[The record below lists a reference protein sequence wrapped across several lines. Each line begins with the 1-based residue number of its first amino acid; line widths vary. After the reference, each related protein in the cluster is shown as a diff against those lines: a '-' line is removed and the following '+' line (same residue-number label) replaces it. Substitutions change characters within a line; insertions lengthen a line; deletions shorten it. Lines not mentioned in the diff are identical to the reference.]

1 MGLYLSFIILL
12 TNFISLHSC
21 DASLLSLFTKSCC
34 LFVFT
39 FEKPVTPIVTIIVL
53 YLAYIRA
60 FMLFFNFC
68 HIAWINSRLYR
79 PRGKTFFRFSFNL
92 YFAIIFFYTTAA
104 NDHFNSIIGT
114 RQINLCFNCNHCL
127 SHVFLALSY
136 GFLSSAYRHIVL
148 RHRMFHVK
156 HSKLTGYRINKK
168 KMFHVKH
175 LFLTALIYFFSNKV
189 IRSAILSRSSL
200 L

>member
-1 MGLYLSFIILL
+1 MYLSFIILL
-12 TNFISLHSC
+12 TNFISLHYC
-21 DASLLSLFTKSCC
+21 AAFRNKPFTKSCC
-34 LFVFT
+34 HFVFT

-79 PRGKTFFRFSFNL
+79 PRGKTFFRFSFKL

-104 NDHFNSIIGT
+104 NDNFNSIVGT
-114 RQINLCFNCNHCL
+114 NQINLCLNRNHCL
-127 SHVFLALSY
+127 SRVFLALSY

-156 HSKLTGYRINKK
+156 HFKSTESRIDKK
-168 KMFHVKH
+168 RCF
-175 LFLTALIYFFSNKV
+175 T
-189 IRSAILSRSSL
+189 
-200 L
+200 